1 MDDIT
6 WQWYHTL
13 IETLG
18 LDRNRF
24 QLYQGSLSLGNDSEW
39 LWNILDTIP
48 PKSINHYY
56 DPSQRNFFSQNYGA
70 ILNQL
75 KPIKTNAFQ
84 ICMGDYYMLWNNY
97 LKNAKIPTDFFTNPA
112 TTKTFFKNWTLA
124 SAPSKICCEATYLAS
139 IYGDFISKAIIS
151 YNNANTLDTNLAYN
165 IEMQSVRT
173 NLALSK
179 SVQFDTK
186 NISKRKRS
194 DELIDPV
201 NLLNVFSENAKRK
214 LPQLHSI
221 HQKINNSTITIT
233 GTFKHTLVVEGH
245 PLQQKNTSP
254 TLGKQLPWFIPLAFR
269 RAYNTKNNTVWKNGT
284 PNWESV
290 FGESGSLQ
298 RDTNGLILVDG
309 IDITI
314 NSTESFTEVERRLIH
329 TNKAKGVWPFYGDES
344 SSRIK
349 NKVVFKGKTGGTQ
362 IHTSSE
368 AGNPIVIGVYVDDL
382 DSSMKSKKFII

>member
-56 DPSQRNFFSQNYGA
+56 DPSQRNLFSQNYGA

-124 SAPSKICCEATYLAS
+124 SAPSKTCCEATYLAS
-139 IYGDFISKAIIS
+139 IYGDFISKAIIR

-221 HQKINNSTITIT
+221 HQKINKSIITIT

-245 PLQQKNTSP
+245 PLEQKNIHS
-254 TLGKQLPWFIPLAFR
+254 TLGKRLPWFSPLAFR
-269 RAYNTKNNTVWKNGT
+269 RAYDTKNNNVWKNGT

-368 AGNPIVIGVYVDDL
+368 SGNPIVIGVYVDDL